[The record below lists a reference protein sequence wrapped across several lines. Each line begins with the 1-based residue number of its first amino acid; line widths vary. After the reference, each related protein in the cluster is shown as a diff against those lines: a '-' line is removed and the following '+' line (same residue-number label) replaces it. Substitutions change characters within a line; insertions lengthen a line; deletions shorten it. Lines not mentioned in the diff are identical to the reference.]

1 MSVLCVCVCFA
12 NACERESEK
21 KMIEMFKRKGLLAR
35 DRFPL
40 LCSSILPPSS
50 LPPSFPPSLPL
61 HHPSN
66 PPFLRRVTKAK
77 RDRRER

>member
-1 MSVLCVCVCFA
+1 
-12 NACERESEK
+12 
-21 KMIEMFKRKGLLAR
+21 
-35 DRFPL
+35 